1 MDKCEYCGSELECLG
16 GQPAHKS
23 NWVCTNGWCKKP
35 TVIRGDKVKSSS
47 EPTCSIADPVD
58 LCAAVYHHAITT
70 GEEYTRQKSLL
81 EIENALLVIFTS
93 PQLEAAKRKMRGQ

>member
-35 TVIRGDKVKSSS
+35 TVIRGDEVKSSS
-47 EPTCSIADPVD
+47 APTCYRDKIVD
-58 LCAAVYHHAITT
+58 RLIDCYNRNSVEVAEYLDTRIDRS
-70 GEEYTRQKSLL
+70 GNLLGWLREEARKS
-81 EIENALLVIFTS
+81 
-93 PQLEAAKRKMRGQ
+93 R